1 MAGQLIQPPRR
12 SEDRPDRD
20 RLTVRFEQ
28 FKKTAVFGCKWD
40 QLGIEQYFPN
50 RAWAW
55 RTNAGSRFIRPITP
69 ETAAFGGSKHS
80 LSSLRRP
87 SHGSSSP
94 QLFSPFSNSREIYR
108 LFMISG

>member
-69 ETAAFGGSKHS
+69 ETAAFGGSKGS
-80 LSSLRRP
+80 LLSPRRP